1 MRKYNRCSGNHCN
14 YPLILIMSKI
24 LLTDADGV
32 LLNWLDS
39 FLQQH
44 ELSYEDFQYI
54 ESERPADA
62 YRLIETFNESARI
75 GYLPSIKGALSAMS
89 KLKNDGYEI
98 HCVTSFGGSVYA
110 RRARFDNIKKL
121 FGNAITYIHILP
133 LHDNKLQFLQENYNN
148 SESYFIEDN
157 INNANL
163 SLQAGLRPILLSQN
177 YNTNNADIE
186 IEPEVICAHNWK
198 HVIELIT

>member
-1 MRKYNRCSGNHCN
+1 
-14 YPLILIMSKI
+14 MSKI

-44 ELSYEDFQYI
+44 EMSYEDFQYL
-54 ESERPADA
+54 EKEQPSTATT
-62 YRLIETFNESARI
+62 LIEAFNESARI
-75 GYLPSIKGALSAMS
+75 GYLPSIKGAIAAMS
-89 KLKNDGYEI
+89 KLKNEGYEI

-133 LHDNKLQFLQENYNN
+133 LHDDKLEFLQENYND
-148 SESYFIEDN
+148 SESYFVEDN

-163 SLQAGLRPILLSQN
+163 SLQAGLRPILLRQHW
-177 YNTNNADIE
+177 NTNNANVE
-186 IEPEVICAHNWK
+186 IDPKVICAYDWK
-198 HVIELIT
+198 NVLELIT